1 MSQSDTSELS
11 QDIVFDLLSSPRRRF
26 VLYYL
31 RREDEPVELRQLADE
46 VAAWENDMRV
56 EELTSQQR
64 KRVYVSLY
72 QTHVPKLDEAGIVE
86 YDQDS
91 GMVGLA
97 SRADELGSYLGTDES
112 DQPWQMYYLAIAVAG
127 AVLYALVA
135 FDVSAFAGVPEDL
148 AFLAIIV
155 AFGLA
160 AVAHYL
166 YNRFREPEIDAD
178 LVNVNR

>member
-31 RREDEPVELRQLADE
+31 RQEGEPVELRQLADE

-72 QTHVPKLDEAGIVE
+72 QTHVPKLDEAGIIE

-91 GMVGLA
+91 GVVALA
-97 SRADELGSYLGTDES
+97 ARADELGSYLGTDES
-112 DQPWQMYYLAIAVAG
+112 EIPWQMYYLAVAVVG
-127 AVLYALVA
+127 ALLYTLVA
-135 FDVSAFAGVPEDL
+135 FDVSVFAGVPENV
-148 AFLAIIV
+148 AFVAIIV
-155 AFGLA
+155 AFVLS

-166 YNRFREPEIDAD
+166 YNRLHEPEIDAD